1 MNSWELFLIV
11 MGSACL
17 VVNLFLLGVHLH
29 LLCIGIR
36 GVDPVAPG
44 TRPPELPGGAPSE
57 GALQV
62 VVSAHTSE

>member
-1 MNSWELFLIV
+1 MDWWELFLIV
-11 MGSACL
+11 LGSACL
-17 VVNLFLLGVHLH
+17 VVNMFLLGVHLH

-44 TRPPELPGGAPSE
+44 TRLPEHPGGAPSE

-62 VVSAHTSE
+62 VVSVRMSE